1 MRASKSGLRPLFVF
15 YRSIALRKQEVT
27 SVFQET
33 LASLVEDLGY
43 EPVGVEVVKES
54 GLPVLRVYIDSLGG
68 IGVDDCTRVSRHLS
82 EYLDTHEDIFP
93 TRYTLEVSSPGLER
107 PLFRR
112 EDYRRF
118 AGRKARLK
126 LSKKIEGKK
135 QMTARLEGLSDEG
148 IRLLLEEGTEIAVP
162 FEIIVKAHLVF
173 DEAPKGQK
181 GRKG

>member
-1 MRASKSGLRPLFVF
+1 M
-15 YRSIALRKQEVT
+15 
-27 SVFQET
+27 FQET

-43 EPVGVEVVKES
+43 ESVGVEVVKES

-68 IGVDDCTRVSRHLS
+68 IGVDDCARVSRHLS
-82 EYLDTHEDIFP
+82 EYLDVHEDLFS

-107 PLFRR
+107 PLFRK

-118 AGRKARLK
+118 AGRRAHLK

-135 QMTARLEGLSDEG
+135 QMTARLEGFSDEG
-148 IRLLLEEGTEIAVP
+148 VCLLLEEGTELVVP
-162 FEIIVKAHLVF
+162 FEVIVRAHLIF
-173 DEAPKGQK
+173 EETPKGQK